1 MGRGDVCSGAW
12 FHVQQEEGT
21 PETVADMRAP
31 RGLDC
36 SNSLIVILGKLLL
49 HFILLTLGH

>member
-1 MGRGDVCSGAW
+1 M
-12 FHVQQEEGT
+12 QQEEGT

-31 RGLDC
+31 HGIGC

-49 HFILLTLGH
+49 NFLLLTWGR